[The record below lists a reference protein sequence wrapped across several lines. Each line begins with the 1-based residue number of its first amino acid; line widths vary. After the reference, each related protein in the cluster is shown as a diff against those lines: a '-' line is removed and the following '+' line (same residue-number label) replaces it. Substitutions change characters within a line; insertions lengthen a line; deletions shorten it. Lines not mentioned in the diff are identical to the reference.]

1 MLSAAA
7 IPIVLGATEGRQLAV
22 IGHEITV
29 KLTAADT
36 GGSAYVFEDVC
47 PPGAGV
53 PPHIHSR
60 EDEILTVL
68 EGEYEIF
75 LDGKTYTAAP
85 GAVANFPRSVAHA
98 FRNLSTQP
106 ARALFVVTPA
116 ESFAKFFEELSALP
130 PNAPPDPQ
138 RVAEIFARYGMTVLM
153 STGA

>member
-1 MLSAAA
+1 MADHARKAMLLAAA
-7 IPIVLGATEGRQLAV
+7 EGRRLPI

-36 GGSAYVFEDVC
+36 AGGAYVFEDAC

-53 PPHIHSR
+53 PPHVHQR

-75 LDGKTYTAAP
+75 LDGKTHTARQ
-85 GAVANFPRSVAHA
+85 GAVANFPRFVAHA
-98 FRNLSTQP
+98 FRNVSNRP

-116 ESFAKFFEELSALP
+116 ESFARFFEELSALP
-130 PNAPPDPQ
+130 ADAAPATI
-138 RVAEIFARYGMTVLM
+138 AEVFARYSMAVLQPQ
-153 STGA
+153 TA